1 MQSERSQDMRSEI
14 RKKERRYERECEQI
28 AVLDRTIAE
37 VRKRY
42 KRAKRDKMR
51 SFQYN
56 IGLRLQV
63 LNGVR
68 CMYSTYAR
76 IMADQA
82 AKLRDD
88 LIDVIR
94 QIIAESNSDNP
105 SE

>member
-1 MQSERSQDMRSEI
+1 
-14 RKKERRYERECEQI
+14 
-28 AVLDRTIAE
+28 
-37 VRKRY
+37 
-42 KRAKRDKMR
+42 MR

-105 SE
+105 PV